1 MPASTPLP
9 LPLDRIDMADG
20 VTGLMMRPMNTSDI
34 PAILEIEKVSFAVP
48 WTRGMFEETLA
59 SDITISLV
67 TEEVGRISGYIIF
80 YDAGPEMH
88 IMNIAV
94 HPRQRRHGLAF
105 GMMSR
110 ILAFARD
117 NAIEECFLE
126 VRESNVPARG
136 LYKKLGFRS
145 IGRRKE
151 YYSETREDAL
161 VMRLSL

>member
-1 MPASTPLP
+1 
-9 LPLDRIDMADG
+9 MADG
-20 VTGLMMRPMNTSDI
+20 VAVLTMRPMNTGDI

-48 WTRGMFEETLA
+48 WTRGMFEEILA
-59 SDITISLV
+59 SDVTISLV
-67 TEEVGRISGYIIF
+67 AQEAARICGYIIF

-105 GMMSR
+105 AMMSR

-117 NAIEECFLE
+117 KAIEECFLE

-136 LYKKLGFRS
+136 LYEKLGFRS
-145 IGRRKE
+145 IGRRKG
-151 YYSETREDAL
+151 YYRETREDAL
-161 VMRLSL
+161 VMRLAL

>member
-1 MPASTPLP
+1 
-9 LPLDRIDMADG
+9 MANG
-20 VTGLMMRPMNTSDI
+20 VAILTMRPMNTSDI

-48 WTRGMFEETLA
+48 WTRGMFEEILA
-59 SDITISLV
+59 SDVTISLV
-67 TEEVGRISGYIIF
+67 AQEAGGISGYIIF
-80 YDAGPEMH
+80 YNAGPEMH

-105 GMMSR
+105 GIMSR

-117 NAIEECFLE
+117 RAVEECFLE

-136 LYKKLGFRS
+136 LYEKLGFRS
-145 IGRRKE
+145 IGRRKG

>member
-1 MPASTPLP
+1 
-9 LPLDRIDMADG
+9 MAGG

-34 PAILEIEKVSFAVP
+34 PAILEIEKVSFAAP
-48 WTRGMFEETLA
+48 WTRGMFEEILA
-59 SDITISLV
+59 SDVTISLV
-67 TEEVGRISGYIIF
+67 AEEAGRISGYIIF

-88 IMNIAV
+88 IMNVAV

-110 ILAFARD
+110 ILAFARGK
-117 NAIEECFLE
+117 AIEECFLE

-136 LYKKLGFRS
+136 LYEKLGFRS
-145 IGRRKE
+145 IGRRRG